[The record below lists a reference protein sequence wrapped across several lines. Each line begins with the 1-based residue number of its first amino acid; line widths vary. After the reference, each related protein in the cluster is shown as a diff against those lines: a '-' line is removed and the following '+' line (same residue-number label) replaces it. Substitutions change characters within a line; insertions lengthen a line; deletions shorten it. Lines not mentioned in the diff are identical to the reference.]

1 MLLFSCSDWEDGIC
15 DENIDE
21 DVDDEESIG
30 LGIEDKDI
38 EWRILLVF
46 IVFFIYWVE
55 DVYNKLLLWFIF
67 CLFVFSYVGD
77 LLM

>member
-1 MLLFSCSDWEDGIC
+1 MFSRSDREDGIC

-38 EWRILLVF
+38 EWRISLVF
-46 IVFFIYWVE
+46 IVY
-55 DVYNKLLLWFIF
+55 L
-67 CLFVFSYVGD
+67 
-77 LLM
+77 

>member
-1 MLLFSCSDWEDGIC
+1 MLLFSCSDWEEGIC

-38 EWRILLVF
+38 EWRKLLVF
-46 IVFFIYWVE
+46 IVY
-55 DVYNKLLLWFIF
+55 L
-67 CLFVFSYVGD
+67 
-77 LLM
+77 